1 MVLQYFESAGMILTL
16 VTLGKYLEARAK
28 ASTGDAITRLMN
40 LTPQEATVIRD
51 GIESVV
57 SIEEIE
63 VGDLIAVKPGEAI
76 PVDGVITD
84 GSTAIN
90 EGAITG
96 ESMPADKT
104 EGDEVNAATINLSGR
119 ITVVAT
125 HVGEDTALAQIIRLV
140 NEAGSS
146 KAPIA
151 RLADKISG
159 VFVPIVMAIAVLAA
173 ILWIVAGMETVK
185 AIMIGV
191 SVLVIS
197 CPCALGLATPVAIM
211 TGTGKGAEYGILVKS
226 AEALERAHNV
236 TTVVLDKTGT
246 ITIGKPVVTNIMKA
260 YGDLMPVGRQNTI
273 EDGAPVPTDGTAEK
287 PGSGNFDIMLAAAI
301 EKNSTHPLAKAVLT
315 AALEEDADPAGIAEV
330 SDFIEIPGRGVK
342 AVLNDRRYIAGN
354 EAMMRENEITADFA
368 MGKDMSEDGKT
379 IIYFAEDEKYIGLI
393 ALHDGPKPTSLAAVA
408 ALEEMGINVV
418 MLTGDNFE
426 TAEAIRKK
434 VGIDKAYS
442 QVLPADKDKVVAQLQ
457 DDGREIVAMVG
468 DGINDAPAIIRADV
482 GIAIGSGTDIALD
495 SADVVLVKDDLCDVG
510 KTIRLSQKV
519 VRNIK
524 QNLFWALCY
533 NVIGIPIAAG
543 VLYPFT
549 GWLLSPVIG
558 AACMSLSSVCVVS
571 NALRL
576 KRAKL

>member
-1 MVLQYFESAGMILTL
+1 
-16 VTLGKYLEARAK
+16 
-28 ASTGDAITRLMN
+28 
-40 LTPQEATVIRD
+40 
-51 GIESVV
+51 
-57 SIEEIE
+57 
-63 VGDLIAVKPGEAI
+63 
-76 PVDGVITD
+76 
-84 GSTAIN
+84 
-90 EGAITG
+90 
-96 ESMPADKT
+96 
-104 EGDEVNAATINLSGR
+104 
-119 ITVVAT
+119 
-125 HVGEDTALAQIIRLV
+125 
-140 NEAGSS
+140 
-146 KAPIA
+146 
-151 RLADKISG
+151 
-159 VFVPIVMAIAVLAA
+159 
-173 ILWIVAGMETVK
+173 
-185 AIMIGV
+185 
-191 SVLVIS
+191 
-197 CPCALGLATPVAIM
+197 
-211 TGTGKGAEYGILVKS
+211 
-226 AEALERAHNV
+226 
-236 TTVVLDKTGT
+236 
-246 ITIGKPVVTNIMKA
+246 
-260 YGDLMPVGRQNTI
+260 
-273 EDGAPVPTDGTAEK
+273 
-287 PGSGNFDIMLAAAI
+287 
-301 EKNSTHPLAKAVLT
+301 
-315 AALEEDADPAGIAEV
+315 
-330 SDFIEIPGRGVK
+330 
-342 AVLNDRRYIAGN
+342 
-354 EAMMRENEITADFA
+354 
-368 MGKDMSEDGKT
+368 
-379 IIYFAEDEKYIGLI
+379 
-393 ALHDGPKPTSLAAVA
+393 
-408 ALEEMGINVV
+408 